1 MKRYETPMVELTK
14 FDVEDVITT
23 SAMNLDE
30 AARAEAVADI
40 KAYTGAGNATEA
52 GYGNNV
58 FAW

>member
-1 MKRYETPMVELTK
+1 MVELTK

-23 SAMNLDE
+23 SAMNLDKS
-30 AARAEAVADI
+30 ARDTAVEDI